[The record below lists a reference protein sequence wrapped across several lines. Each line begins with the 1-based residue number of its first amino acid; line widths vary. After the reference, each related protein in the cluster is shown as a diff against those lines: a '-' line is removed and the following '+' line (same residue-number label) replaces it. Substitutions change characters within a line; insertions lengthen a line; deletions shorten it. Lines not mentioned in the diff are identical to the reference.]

1 MTFAPLC
8 ISKLVKT
15 NVIKVLS
22 PAIVLFSSKLLGNSE
37 EIEQHVITIQE
48 ILYKVLKRQ
57 SFVLKGSQVQILGG
71 TTGF

>member
-22 PAIVLFSSKLLGNSE
+22 PAFVLFSSKLLGNSE
-37 EIEQHVITIQE
+37 KIEQHVITIQE
-48 ILYKVLKRQ
+48 IQYKVLKRQ
-57 SFVLKGSQVQILGG
+57 SFVLKGSQVRILGG